1 MNEPSIKRSIDL
13 RYREKTL
20 PAFRQLPNHRQW
32 SEGVNSPPL
41 QVPLPFREGGQGL
54 VACNGDIGIDIRD
67 MVRLSKPSELV
78 TVTIL
83 RPAGDA
89 TSFTVTGH

>member
-54 VACNGDIGIDIRD
+54 GLMRRAR
-67 MVRLSKPSELV
+67 PP
-78 TVTIL
+78 L
-83 RPAGDA
+83 R
-89 TSFTVTGH
+89 TGRG

>member
-1 MNEPSIKRSIDL
+1 MNEPSTKRSIDL

-41 QVPLPFREGGQGL
+41 KVPLPFREGQFS
-54 VACNGDIGIDIRD
+54 CNRQSDKI
-67 MVRLSKPSELV
+67 VQQSSHVLSGGSDSSDE
-78 TVTIL
+78 
-83 RPAGDA
+83 PAGGSTPNGPKRGA
-89 TSFTVTGH
+89 S